1 VDNAIEQ
8 YSCPD
13 RELLAVL
20 QLFRANQQILFR
32 YEIEKGPKVAEVD
45 VTMPDGNTK
54 TQEIFND
61 TVIGYNKFG
70 EEVVRTTIEEPTF
83 ERPAEAHLNSI

>member
-1 VDNAIEQ
+1 
-8 YSCPD
+8 
-13 RELLAVL
+13 
-20 QLFRANQQILFR
+20 
-32 YEIEKGPKVAEVD
+32 
-45 VTMPDGNTK
+45 MPDGNTK

-70 EEVVRTTIEEPTF
+70 EEAVRTTIEEPTF